1 MTGANP
7 ENVTDMT
14 EELVAGG
21 SDRGMIPEAETNR
34 GTQMRKS
41 LLGTLILAAAL
52 GLAACAG
59 GGQPPGTRFAQVSA
73 QLHPV
78 PPDRAR
84 FFFYLDYSMYDSLQR
99 PEITMNGQ
107 PVAVSEIGG
116 VSYRDMPPGTYLI
129 SVPYSALY
137 PYKDKTVTVAGGQTV
152 YVKIQTNIFYPNE
165 TLVDWQ
171 WDYFVVVLVDPAQAQ
186 TEIADKRYFP

>member
-1 MTGANP
+1 
-7 ENVTDMT
+7 
-14 EELVAGG
+14 
-21 SDRGMIPEAETNR
+21 
-34 GTQMRKS
+34 MRKPFI
-41 LLGTLILAAAL
+41 GALIIAAAL

-59 GGQPPGTRFAQVSA
+59 GGGAPGGPQFAQVAA
-73 QLHPV
+73 QLPPV

-84 FFFYLDYSMYDSLQR
+84 FFFYRDYSLYDSLQR
-99 PEITMNGQ
+99 PAITLNGQ
-107 PVAVSEIGG
+107 PVAVAEIGG

-165 TLVDWQ
+165 TLLDWQ

>member
-1 MTGANP
+1 MRMPFIGA
-7 ENVTDMT
+7 
-14 EELVAGG
+14 
-21 SDRGMIPEAETNR
+21 
-34 GTQMRKS
+34 
-41 LLGTLILAAAL
+41 LILAAAL
-52 GLAACAG
+52 GLSACAG
-59 GGQPPGTRFAQVSA
+59 GGAPGGPQFAQVAA
-73 QLHPV
+73 QLPPV

-84 FFFYLDYSMYDSLQR
+84 FFFYRDYSLYDSLQR
-99 PEITMNGQ
+99 PAITLNGQ
-107 PVAVSEIGG
+107 PVAVAEIGG

-165 TLVDWQ
+165 TLLDWQ

>member
-1 MTGANP
+1 
-7 ENVTDMT
+7 
-14 EELVAGG
+14 
-21 SDRGMIPEAETNR
+21 MIPDDATTR

-41 LLGTLILAAAL
+41 FLGILILAAAL
-52 GLAACAG
+52 GLAACVG
-59 GGQPPGTRFAQVSA
+59 GGEPPGPRFAQVAA
-73 QLHPV
+73 QLPPV

-84 FFFYLDYSMYDSLQR
+84 FFFYRDYSLYDSLQR

-107 PVAVSEIGG
+107 PVAISEIGG

-152 YVKIQTNIFYPNE
+152 YVKIQSNVYEPNI
-165 TLVDWQ
+165 TLVDYEQ
-171 WDYFVVVLVDPAQAQ
+171 DIFVVVLVDPGTAQQ
-186 TEIADKRYFP
+186 EIASKRYFP